1 MTLLRFHTLGIKNN
15 NKNANPKEIVSKK
28 SKTERVSGIAGVVS
42 KLPDLVR
49 RPWVGQG
56 LSKRGNLG

>member
-49 RPWVGQG
+49 RPCNYV
-56 LSKRGNLG
+56 